1 MPNETYNLIDEK
13 HCLHEGMTREQ
24 IINAIAEATGVT
36 PQNVD
41 DGFIST
47 VVETNRGS
55 SIHIWKGTASE
66 YAALETHDANTLYVI
81 TDDMA
86 LEDIQA
92 AIDNTNGTIGTLQE
106 NVGTVQS
113 DLSALDGRVTTAEN
127 DIDTAEGNIG
137 TLQTDVGTLQND
149 VSSLGGRMTDAESG
163 ISNINGKIGAQNGI
177 ASLDANTRIPVTQMP
192 KHGWTS
198 DTIAASSITTS
209 GYTYNISFARALLI
223 ITCNQAAYYAHYEK
237 ASASLYGIRKYVLDR
252 TVGAVTFEDTVVGMG
267 DVTGDIRTKHDESA
281 SLNLTAT
288 SSGLKFK
295 LLSGGTAREVT
306 ILIRQE
312 A

>member
-1 MPNETYNLIDEK
+1 MPNDTYYIVDDK
-13 HCLHEGMTREQ
+13 KCLHEGMTREQ
-24 IINAIAEATGVT
+24 IINAIAEATGTT

-47 VVETNRGS
+47 VVETNHGT

-81 TDDMA
+81 TDDMS

-92 AIDNTNGTIGTLQE
+92 AIDNTNSTIGTLQE

-149 VSSLGGRMTDAESG
+149 VSALGGRMTDAESG

-209 GYTYNISFARALLI
+209 GYTYNISFARALVI
-223 ITCNQAAYYAHYEK
+223 INCGQAKYYGHYEK
-237 ASASLYGIRKYVLDR
+237 SQNAFYGIKGYAIQR
-252 TVGAVTFEDTVVGMG
+252 TVGQSSHDDDYIRIG
-267 DVTGDIRTKHDESA
+267 DITGDIRTKSDESE

-295 LLSGGTAREVT
+295 LLSGGTAREVS